1 MDKEQVRQ
9 AIENDVAGA
18 IESDFGGCNVEL
30 PDGSEIEYKWRN
42 GVAVVSGV
50 GVFAVSVVCV
60 EMGEDEVE
68 E

>member
-18 IESDFGGCNVEL
+18 IESDFGACNVEL

-42 GVAVVSGV
+42 GVAVVDGV
-50 GVFAVSVVCV
+50 GAFAISVVCV
-60 EMGEDEVE
+60 ERNDEDDD
-68 E
+68 